1 MTDENRQKYEDT
13 AARSGDTAEE
23 LAESQAAYGG
33 TMAPGLVN
41 SAGEKVE
48 DPAGSV
54 TPEDALTSASP
65 DPEDDTPA
73 VS

>member
-1 MTDENRQKYEDT
+1 MTDENREKYEAT

-41 SAGEKVE
+41 SAGEQIE
-48 DPAGSV
+48 EPAGSV
-54 TPEDALTSASP
+54 TPEDSISP
-65 DPEDDTPA
+65 DPTNPADDTPPA
-73 VS
+73 L